1 MTTIPEQKTK
11 ESVPEFKFHHLHFY
25 CDDLKT
31 TEEYKHMEEKLNKFG
46 ELFTY
51 THDGKNDLEHGRKI
65 WNEVTGTSVDP
76 SAYIPQGQD
85 IVTQLLH
92 GVGCRVTGE
101 HVGDAATARSLCV
114 RFNDNRGVQ
123 FIVSSKNKLASD
135 VVAKKQK
142 MSVTYDHFLQSHI
155 DEFYTEHGNK
165 QGIACLGFEVGR
177 GGLDIIYSRYQKKHP
192 KLLASGKILEYAEG
206 FRILEVFAY
215 YKGAKLVT
223 EADHGTIIRFVEVD
237 QASNEKG
244 VILPGM
250 NVLSAEFDNACS
262 PAYCDHW
269 VSNVISRE
277 GFLDT
282 LNDTLGFT
290 PKVDFNAGVVAAGEA
305 QIESTVTGNSTMF
318 ETVQTAEALVDQS
331 QVYLPINN
339 ALSEVG
345 HVHWFLE
352 ELGQGVQHVASRVK
366 NLPAFIQQSNDYRE
380 MTGEGFT
387 FLNIPRSYYGRLTVD
402 DMVKYTNAS
411 KDLCEN
417 IFKTLISENLMD
429 VTGVVKLNITNDEIT
444 DAISSISNDMNEKF
458 IFVIKRS
465 RYVNLYKL
473 LRDHLSEES
482 YLRIVRNKIL
492 VDIQGGDL
500 LYQIFTSNVLQR
512 KAGEEAPFLEFIQRV
527 CSEKKCDDG
536 SCKPIKPGCG
546 GFGIRNFLTLFLSI
560 EVSKAMRTV
569 KDAKANGDTIAEQ
582 KANKQVAVFT
592 AQLDEANPI
601 LTIIS
606 DAMTLEGELLDAA
619 AKIVDEDNDE
629 KKELI
634 AKAMEQRKIKN
645 NGQELLKATS
655 LKYAKLMKEL
665 RES

>member
-11 ESVPEFKFHHLHFY
+11 EIVPEFKFHHLHMY
-25 CDDLKT
+25 CDELKS
-31 TEEYKHMEEKLNKFG
+31 TEEYKKMEQHLNNFHKSCPYKEKG
-46 ELFTY
+46 M
-51 THDGKNDLEHGRKI
+51 DLENGRKV
-65 WNEVTGTSVDP
+65 WTELTGNSVDA

-85 IVTQLLH
+85 LVTQLLH
-92 GVGCRVTGE
+92 GVGWRVTGE
-101 HVGDAATARSLCV
+101 YGGGDNTSRSVCV
-114 RFNDNRGVQ
+114 RTNDKRGVQ
-123 FIVSSKNKLASD
+123 FVFSCKNKTGETA
-135 VVAKKQK
+135 AKKPK
-142 MSVTYDHFLQSHI
+142 MSVTYDHFLQSHV
-155 DEFYTEHGNK
+155 DEFYEVHGGK
-165 QGIACLGFEVGR
+165 QGIACLGFEVGS
-177 GGLDIIYSRYQKKHP
+177 GGLEIIYSRYKSMHP
-192 KLLASGKILEYAEG
+192 KLLASGKILRYEEG
-206 FRILEVFAY
+206 FSILEVYAY
-215 YKGAKLVT
+215 YKGAKNVT
-223 EADHGTIIRFVEVD
+223 DADHGTIIRFLEVD
-237 QASNEKG
+237 PAVKAKG
-244 VILPGM
+244 VVLPGM
-250 NVLSAEFDNACS
+250 SVVPAKYDDACR

-269 VSNVISRE
+269 VSNVVSRE

-366 NLPAFIQQSNDYRE
+366 DLPTFIEQANHYRE

-387 FLNIPRSYYGRLTVD
+387 FLNIPRSYYGRLTLKSMEDYTGASADVCEKAFNG
-402 DMVKYTNAS
+402 MVKN
-411 KDLCEN
+411 
-417 IFKTLISENLMD
+417 NLMD
-429 VTGVVKLNITNDEIT
+429 LTGVVKLDIT
-444 DAISSISNDMNEKF
+444 DAEIAGAVSSVVGELVDKF
-458 IFVIKRS
+458 IFIIKRS
-465 RYVNLYKL
+465 RYANLYKL
-473 LRDHLSEES
+473 LRDHLSESS
-482 YLRIVRNKIL
+482 YLKIVRNKVL

-500 LYQIFTSNVLQR
+500 LYQIFTSNILQR

-527 CSEKKCDDG
+527 CSEKKNEDG

-569 KDAKANGDTIAEQ
+569 KEAEAKGDTTALE
-582 KANKQVAVFT
+582 KANKQVEVFT

-601 LTIIS
+601 LTSIS

-619 AKIVDEDNDE
+619 KKIDDESSE
-629 KKELI
+629 KKKDLI
-634 AKAMEQRKIKN
+634 AQAMKQRNIKQQ
-645 NGQELLKATS
+645 GQELLKATS
-655 LKYAKLMKEL
+655 LKYAAIMKKL